1 MPHNK
6 AENALAHLYEYLT
19 LLKKGKPMD
28 SSELWAI
35 LSHALVAVARKHQG
49 DPADPSRGEYPVWHV
64 LKVLLWC
71 TVRDIAPWVL
81 YERLEADPDFRRKHG
96 LPTQLISLSQYKKR
110 LKTPLLRRALLHFLQ
125 WSGARALRVLGH
137 QEVRI
142 VAMDLT
148 RLESSRRRDT
158 KASWG
163 WDSRGGFWGYKL
175 GLICSQQGA
184 ILGLTLMKANFTEYQ
199 VNTRLIRMARET
211 IQTAFGAMPVDYLV
225 CDAGFDGERTYRAA
239 HQQLHAPAL
248 CPPKRR
254 RSAKARRAR
263 AILRNAQRRTPFRF
277 QDHQLWEKPEIRD
290 MYRKR
295 NVIEQVNGQL
305 KRAPFRIDE
314 IPPRQRGVHRLLL
327 RCLSKAIYFNLAI
340 IANIASGRRAR
351 QISGRA
357 A

>member
-1 MPHNK
+1 
-6 AENALAHLYEYLT
+6 
-19 LLKKGKPMD
+19 MD

-35 LSHALVAVARKHQG
+35 LSRALAAVARKQEGNPTYHSG
-49 DPADPSRGEYPVWHV
+49 CRYSVWHI

-71 TVRDIAPWVL
+71 TIRDVAPWAF
-81 YERLEADPDFRRKHG
+81 YEQLEEAPSSRRQRG
-96 LPTQLISLSQYKKR
+96 IPTQLISLSQYKKR
-110 LKTPLLRRALLHFLQ
+110 LRTPLVRIALLHFLQ
-125 WSGARALRVLGH
+125 WSGARALRALGP

-148 RLESSRRRDT
+148 RLESSRQRDT

-163 WDSRGGFWGYKL
+163 WDSQGGFWGYKL
-175 GLICSQQGA
+175 GLICSEQGV
-184 ILGLTLMKANFTEYQ
+184 ILGLTLMKANFTEFQ

-211 IQTAFGAMPVDYLV
+211 IQTSFGTMPVDYLV

-239 HQQLHAPAL
+239 HQHLQAPAV

-254 RSAKARRAR
+254 RSPKAKWAGQ
-263 AILRNAQRRTPFRF
+263 ILRYAQRRTPFRF
-277 QDHQLWEKPEIRD
+277 QDHQLWESPETTEV
-290 MYRKR
+290 YRKR

-327 RCLSKAIYFNLAI
+327 RCLAKAISFNLTI

-351 QISGRA
+351 QFRGRA